1 MPQQPHRRQQL
12 PQLPRELR
20 ELLQVNSF
28 ATVPLVAKDR
38 VIGVILVDNMF
49 TQRPITD
56 RDVRFLTM
64 FAHQSALAIENALI
78 HTNLET
84 MNRDM
89 RTLHEQLVQSEK
101 MAALGAMM
109 AEITHEVRN
118 PLVSI
123 GGFTRRLAK
132 KLQQGEEKKYID
144 IILSEVSRLEGII
157 HDNLSF
163 IRESAP
169 QLALSDM
176 NALLREVFL
185 LYEDELANRRIRV
198 VQDLSA
204 ALPALLID
212 PQQIKQAVI
221 NILKNAMEAMENGG
235 TLTIRTYVTD
245 DAREAAVEFGD
256 TGPGISSKVMHNIFN
271 PYYTTKPRGTG
282 LGLPITNRIVKA
294 HKGKIELRNK
304 DGGGA
309 VFTIKLPRPKTD
321 EKKA

>member
-1 MPQQPHRRQQL
+1 
-12 PQLPRELR
+12 
-20 ELLQVNSF
+20 
-28 ATVPLVAKDR
+28 
-38 VIGVILVDNMF
+38 
-49 TQRPITD
+49 
-56 RDVRFLTM
+56 M
-64 FAHQSALAIENALI
+64 FAHQAALAIENALI

-84 MNRDM
+84 MNKDM

-109 AEITHEVRN
+109 AEITHEIRN

-132 KLQQGEEKKYID
+132 KFQQGEEKKYID

-157 HDNLSF
+157 HDNLTY
-163 IRESAP
+163 IKESP
-169 QLALSDM
+169 SQFALTDM
-176 NALLREVFL
+176 NALLQEVFQ
-185 LYEDELANRRIRV
+185 LYEDELANRGIRV
-198 VQDLSA
+198 EQSPSP

-235 TLTIRTYVTD
+235 TLTVRTWYSEETG
-245 DAREAAVEFGD
+245 EAVVEFGD

-282 LGLPITNRIVKA
+282 LGLPITNRIIKA

-304 DGGGA
+304 DSGGA
-309 VFTIKLPRPKTD
+309 VFTIKLPCPKAA
-321 EKKA
+321 ERKA